1 MNADQPNIL
10 VIDDDDRLRD
20 LLQKFLSENNFFV
33 ITAADAADAR
43 SKMASLAFDII
54 ILDRMMPGQSG
65 LDFATDLRKSSDVPI
80 LMLTAMGELED
91 RITGLEQGVDDYLVK
106 PFEPRELLLR
116 INSILKRS
124 MVSES
129 GIALSEVI
137 MGDAKF
143 DVDRSQL
150 TVAGKPVKL
159 TTVEVLLLKSLSERP
174 GTTLSRESLIEQTG
188 ADATG
193 RAIDVQVMRL
203 RRKIEKN
210 PRLPRYLQTVRGKG
224 YVLLP
229 D

>member
-1 MNADQPNIL
+1 MNIDKPNIL
-10 VIDDDDRLRD
+10 VVDDDARLRE

-33 ITAADAADAR
+33 ISANDAADAR
-43 SKMASLAFDII
+43 SKLASLSFDII
-54 ILDRMMPGQSG
+54 ILDRMMPGESG
-65 LDFATDLRKSSDVPI
+65 LDFAHDLRKTSDVPI
-80 LMLTAMGELED
+80 LMLTAMGEIED
-91 RITGLEQGVDDYLVK
+91 RIAGLEQGVDDYLTK

-116 INSILKRS
+116 INSILRRAALPETEPAIKE
-124 MVSES
+124 VS
-129 GIALSEVI
+129 

-143 DVDRSQL
+143 DIERCEL
-150 TVAGKPVKL
+150 TINGAPIKL
-159 TTVEVLLLKSLSERP
+159 TTVEVQLLKSLSQRP
-174 GTTLSRESLIEQTG
+174 GTTLSREKLIEQTG
-188 ADATG
+188 ADAAG